1 MLRKIFGTLIILA
14 LMILP
19 NICGATQIQSQ
30 NYKGDFQFV
39 YPEVKIEDRIIEG
52 RINEK
57 IREEVK
63 EFFSA
68 VREPYPS
75 ASASM
80 SYEITCDKNNILS
93 IVLTE
98 YVYYQGAAHPLT
110 FKHALNFDVRSG
122 KLIGI
127 GGLKKISRK
136 YATENYSPKGITKK
150 LKTYAKRN
158 RIFLYD
164 SFKELENFPE
174 NFYFDENLH
183 LHVIFQQ
190 YEVAPYAV
198 GIIDLDTDL

>member
-1 MLRKIFGTLIILA
+1 MLRKIFCTLMILA

-19 NICGATQIQSQ
+19 NICGATQIQTK
-30 NYKGDFQFV
+30 NYNGDFQFV
-39 YPEVKIEDRIIEG
+39 YPEVKISDRIIEG

-63 EFFSA
+63 EFFST
-68 VREPYPS
+68 VREPNPS

-98 YVYYQGAAHPLT
+98 YVYYQGAAHPAT
-110 FKHALNFDVRSG
+110 FKRALNFDVRSG
-122 KLIGI
+122 KLIGVD
-127 GGLKKISRK
+127 GLKKISRR
-136 YATENYSPKGITKK
+136 YAKDDYSPKGITKK
-150 LKTYAKRN
+150 LKAYAKN
-158 RIFLYD
+158 NNITLYG
-164 SFKELENFPE
+164 SFKELETFPE

-198 GIIDLDTDL
+198 GIIDLDTDE